1 MLKMEGYAMYVLKQ
15 LTIWIVGLCLIAYAT
30 NAAAACKND
39 FVPDGTPLA
48 KIDLATEQGVKLV
61 EGAWRY
67 SDVRIIE
74 TDFLDAGPDGQP
86 GTKPNRAY
94 DFDPHAGGRGFDDA
108 SWEVISP
115 STLSQRRSAGK
126 LSFNWYRIRIT
137 IPERI
142 GEFDPTGSTLVFQ
155 TSVDDYAE
163 IWVNGELPRLFGQC
177 GGSMVMGW
185 NAPNRLV
192 IGRNVRPGQEIQLAI
207 FGINGPISQ
216 SPTNYIFM
224 RYARLE
230 FYPGAWS
237 PVAVAPREVNVRVL
251 RLDPTLDEIVPKN
264 PKLFKLAEG
273 FTFVEGPVWQD
284 GSILFS
290 DPNENCIYQYSADGR
305 LSIFRKNSG
314 YAAADIDRYRQPG
327 SNGLTL
333 DAKGRLT
340 ISEHGNRRI
349 SRHETDGSVTVLT
362 DRYSG
367 KRLNSHNDLV
377 YKSDGSLYFTDPPFG
392 LPGMDQDPEKELDFS
407 GIFRLKNG
415 KLELLSKELKGPSGI
430 AFSPDEQFL
439 YVGNWDSKKKVVM
452 RYPVLAD
459 GALGNGK
466 IFFDMTAGPHSEAID
481 GIKVDVK
488 GSVYVS
494 GPGGMWILSAAGKHL
509 GTVIAPRPIHNF
521 AWGGN
526 DGKTLYLTATDKL
539 YRMPLM
545 VEGIRPN

>member
-1 MLKMEGYAMYVLKQ
+1 MSVLKR
-15 LTIWIVGLCLIAYAT
+15 LTIWIVGFCLFSYAV
-30 NAAAACKND
+30 NAGAACEND
-39 FVPDGTPLA
+39 LVPNGTPLA
-48 KIDLATEQGVKLV
+48 KIDLATERGAKLV
-61 EGAWRY
+61 AGAWRY

-74 TDFLDAGPDGQP
+74 TDFFDAGSDGQP
-86 GTKPNRAY
+86 GATPNLAY
-94 DFDPHAGGRGFDDA
+94 DFEPHAGGRGFDDG
-108 SWEVISP
+108 SWRIIRP
-115 STLSQRRSAGK
+115 TTLSQRRSAGK

-137 IPERI
+137 VPERI
-142 GEFDPTGSTLVFQ
+142 DGFDPTGSTLVFQ

-163 IWVNGELPRLFGQC
+163 IWVDGELPRLFGQC

-192 IGRNVRPGQEIQLAI
+192 IGRNVMPGQEIQLAI

-230 FYPGAWS
+230 FYPGGWS
-237 PVAVAPREVNVRVL
+237 PIAVAPREVNVKVL
-251 RLDPTLDEIVPKN
+251 RVDPSLDEIVPKN
-264 PKLFKLAEG
+264 PKFFKLTEG
-273 FTFVEGPVWQD
+273 FTFVEGPVWQS
-284 GSILFS
+284 GSLLFS
-290 DPNENCIYQYSADGR
+290 DPNENRIYRYTTDSR

-340 ISEHGNRRI
+340 ISEHGNRRVT
-349 SRHETDGSVTVLT
+349 RLENDGRLT
-362 DRYSG
+362 ILVDRYKG
-367 KRLNSHNDLV
+367 MRLNSPNDLV

-392 LPGMDQDPEKELDFS
+392 LPGMYEDPGKELAFS
-407 GIFRLKNG
+407 GIFRFKEG
-415 KLELLSKELKGPSGI
+415 KLELLSKELKGPNGI

-439 YVGNWDSKKKVVM
+439 YVGNWDPENKVVM

-459 GALGNGK
+459 GALGKGEV
-466 IFFDMTAGPHSEAID
+466 FFDMTPGPRPEAID

-488 GSVYVS
+488 GNVYVS

-521 AWGGN
+521 AWGGK
-526 DGKTLYLTATDKL
+526 DGKSLYLTATDKL
-539 YRMPLM
+539 YRMPLLL
-545 VEGIRPN
+545 EGIRPK

>member
-1 MLKMEGYAMYVLKQ
+1 MLKMEGHAMYVLKH
-15 LTIWIVGLCLIAYAT
+15 LTICFVGLCLISYAVD
-30 NAAAACKND
+30 AAADCKND
-39 FVPDGTPLA
+39 FVPNGTPLA
-48 KIDLATEQGVKLV
+48 KIDLATEQGVNLV

-94 DFDPHAGGRGFDDA
+94 DLDPHAGGRGFDDA

-115 STLSQRRSAGK
+115 TTLSQRRSAGK

-137 IPERI
+137 VPESI
-142 GEFDPTGSTLVFQ
+142 EGFDPTGSTLVFQ

-163 IWVNGELPRLFGQC
+163 IWVDGELPRLFGQC

-192 IGRNVRPGQEIQLAI
+192 IGRNVMPDQEIQLAI

-230 FYPGAWS
+230 FYPGGWS
-237 PVAVAPREVNVRVL
+237 PVAVAPREVNVKVL
-251 RLDPTLDEIVPKN
+251 RLDPSLDEIVPKN

-284 GSILFS
+284 GSLLFS
-290 DPNENCIYQYSADGR
+290 DPNENRIYRYTADGR

-333 DAKGRLT
+333 DAKGHLT

-349 SRHETDGSVTVLT
+349 TRLENDGSLTVLAY
-362 DRYSG
+362 RYGG
-367 KRLNSHNDLV
+367 KRLNSPNDLV
-377 YKSDGSLYFTDPPFG
+377 YNSDGSLYFTDPPFG
-392 LPGMDQDPEKELDFS
+392 LPGMYADPKKELSYS
-407 GIFRLKNG
+407 GIFRLKDG
-415 KLELLSKELKGPSGI
+415 EMALLSEELKGPNGI
-430 AFSPDEQFL
+430 AFSPDEKYL
-439 YVGNWDSKKKVVM
+439 YVGNWDPEKKVVM
-452 RYPVLAD
+452 RYPVITD
-459 GALGNGK
+459 GALGKGE
-466 IFFDMTAGPHSEAID
+466 IFFDMTAAPHPEAID
-481 GIKVDVK
+481 GLKVDVK
-488 GSVYVS
+488 GNVYVS

-509 GTVIAPRPIHNF
+509 GTVLAPRPIHNF
-521 AWGGN
+521 AWGGK
-526 DGKTLYLTATDKL
+526 DGKTLYLTAQDKL
-539 YRMPLM
+539 YRMNLL
-545 VEGIRPN
+545 VEGVRPE